1 MRDFHQCTGN
11 PDKNDGK
18 EYAKATS
25 DKIEQLLHKEI
36 EEIKEIF
43 PSSASSYSLLEKRL
57 FTNLTQ
63 TLQRLED
70 MEEHSLF
77 KTMET
82 RRAFYLYLA
91 CKRRCKNGSC
101 MELLIVLMP
110 MQTLRVSWIIKAR

>member
-1 MRDFHQCTGN
+1 M
-11 PDKNDGK
+11 GK

-43 PSSASSYSLLEKRL
+43 PSSASSYSHFGKTIVYQFNTDTAKTGRYGR
-57 FTNLTQ
+57 
-63 TLQRLED
+63 TLP
-70 MEEHSLF
+70 S

-91 CKRRCKNGSC
+91 CKRRCKTAAVWNY
-101 MELLIVLMP
+101 
-110 MQTLRVSWIIKAR
+110 